1 MYKDSFL
8 NILVVGNGSREHA
21 IAWKLSQ
28 SSLVENIYVAPG
40 NPGTAQIATNLSLE
54 QNNFEALSDA
64 AIKYEI
70 DLTMIGPETPLSQG
84 IVDHFQ
90 IRGLKI
96 FGPTQNAARIES
108 SKVFAK
114 NLMKEYGI
122 PTGDFAVF
130 QSFDK
135 ARCYVQKQN
144 LPLVIKAD
152 GLAAGKGVIIAHTQR
167 EAIEALESFMVEKVF
182 GEAGQSVLIEE
193 FLSGREVSVFAF
205 TDGVNCSSLIAA
217 CDYKRAYDD
226 DLGPNTGGM
235 GSYSPPAF
243 WNEALSN
250 EIRSKIMLP
259 TIKALESE
267 GSKYKGILYGGVILT
282 SDGPKVLEFNC
293 RFGDPETQV
302 VLPLLVSDM
311 PSILTAVIDEKLNN
325 IEISWSE
332 ESCVGIVVTSEGYP
346 ATFHTGYKIDGLD
359 DVDAEGIIFHGGTKN
374 ADPPNKGIVTNGGR
388 VLTVVSKADDMNIAR
403 SKAYQNVEN
412 IQFEGASYRND
423 IALNI

>member
-152 GLAAGKGVIIAHTQR
+152 GLAAGKGVIIAHTQQ

-250 EIRSKIMLP
+250 EIRS
-259 TIKALESE
+259 
-267 GSKYKGILYGGVILT
+267 
-282 SDGPKVLEFNC
+282 EF
-293 RFGDPETQV
+293 
-302 VLPLLVSDM
+302 
-311 PSILTAVIDEKLNN
+311 
-325 IEISWSE
+325 
-332 ESCVGIVVTSEGYP
+332 
-346 ATFHTGYKIDGLD
+346 
-359 DVDAEGIIFHGGTKN
+359 
-374 ADPPNKGIVTNGGR
+374 
-388 VLTVVSKADDMNIAR
+388 
-403 SKAYQNVEN
+403 
-412 IQFEGASYRND
+412 
-423 IALNI
+423 

>member
-1 MYKDSFL
+1 
-8 NILVVGNGSREHA
+8 
-21 IAWKLSQ
+21 
-28 SSLVENIYVAPG
+28 
-40 NPGTAQIATNLSLE
+40 
-54 QNNFEALSDA
+54 
-64 AIKYEI
+64 
-70 DLTMIGPETPLSQG
+70 
-84 IVDHFQ
+84 
-90 IRGLKI
+90 
-96 FGPTQNAARIES
+96 
-108 SKVFAK
+108 
-114 NLMKEYGI
+114 MKEYGI

>member
-1 MYKDSFL
+1 M
-8 NILVVGNGSREHA
+8 GNGSREHA

-40 NPGTAQIATNLSLE
+40 NAGTAQIATNLSLE
-54 QNNFEALSDA
+54 QNDFEALVDA
-64 AIKYEI
+64 AINYEV

-84 IVDHFQ
+84 IVDYFLL
-90 IRGLKI
+90 RGQKI
-96 FGPTQNAARIES
+96 FGPTQRAARIES

-114 NLMKEYGI
+114 NLMRQYGI

-130 QSFDK
+130 QSFDT
-135 ARCYVQKQN
+135 AREYVQNQN

-152 GLAAGKGVIIAHTQR
+152 GLAAGKGVIIAHTQE
-167 EAIEALESFMVEKVF
+167 EALEALESLMVKKVF
-182 GEAGQSVLIEE
+182 GEAGISVLIEE

-205 TDGVNCSSLIAA
+205 TDGVHCSSLIAA

-235 GSYSPPAF
+235 GSYSPPTF
-243 WNEALSN
+243 WNEDLSN

-282 SDGPKVLEFNC
+282 SEGPKVLEFNC

-311 PSILTAVIDEKLNN
+311 PSILAAVIEEQLDK

-332 ESCVGIVVTSEGYP
+332 DSCVGIVVTSGGYP
-346 ATFHTGYKIDGLD
+346 ANFHTGYKIDGLD
-359 DVDAEGIIFHGGTKN
+359 DVDSEGIIFHGGTKTG
-374 ADPPNKGIVTNGGR
+374 DLPNDGIVTNGGR
-388 VLTVVSKADDMNIAR
+388 VLTVVSKADDMKIAR
-403 SKAYQNVEN
+403 SKAYQNVGN
-412 IQFEGASYRND
+412 IRSVSYTHLTLPTSD
-423 IALNI
+423 LV

>member
-1 MYKDSFL
+1 L

-28 SSLVENIYVAPG
+28 SSLVENVYVAPG
-40 NPGTAQIATNLSLE
+40 NAGTAQIATNLSLE
-54 QNNFEALSDA
+54 QNNFEALADA
-64 AIKYEI
+64 AVKYEI

-90 IRGLKI
+90 IMGQRI
-96 FGPTQNAARIES
+96 FGPTQSAARIES

-114 NLMKEYGI
+114 NLMRKYGI

-130 QSFDK
+130 QSFDT
-135 ARCYVQKQN
+135 ARDYVKKQN

-152 GLAAGKGVIIAHTQR
+152 GLAAGKGVIIAYTQE
-167 EAIEALESFMVEKVF
+167 EALEALESFMVEKVF
-182 GEAGQSVLIEE
+182 GDAGRSVLIEE
-193 FLSGREVSVFAF
+193 FLSGREVSVFGF
-205 TDGVNCSSLIAA
+205 TDGVHCSNLIAA
-217 CDYKRAYDD
+217 CDYKRAYDY

-235 GSYSPPAF
+235 GSYSPPSF
-243 WNEALSN
+243 WNEELSN

-259 TIKALESE
+259 TIKALASE
-267 GSKYKGILYGGVILT
+267 KSKYKGILYGGVILT

-311 PSILTAVIDEKLNN
+311 PSILTAVIEERLDE
-325 IEISWSE
+325 IDISWSN
-332 ESCVGIVVTSEGYP
+332 ESCVGIVVTSAGYP
-346 ATFHTGYKIDGLD
+346 ANFDIGYKIDGLD
-359 DVDAEGIIFHGGTKN
+359 NVDEEGIIFHGGTKN
-374 ADPPNKGIVTNGGR
+374 ADLPNDGIVTNGGR

-403 SKAYQNVEN
+403 SKAYQNVET
-412 IQFEGASYRND
+412 IRFEGASYRND